1 MTTAASGGQRPS
13 VVAPRQQPSSE
24 QPSGGL
30 FDKQGNP
37 VDPDTGEVHEQAPP
51 PKAPP
56 VAENAAAPANTAA
69 PSAGQQ
75 RPVAQQQT
83 AHTTPQQQQPVA
95 QPKPPTQQTAAASQL
110 VQKQGN
116 ALMLVNKSASSLNAF
131 LTQYSEQ
138 IKGAL
143 PKHMTAERIIRITST
158 AVSRNPKLLDCD
170 MGTLVAAVIQC
181 GQLGLEP
188 DTLGQAYLVPFK
200 NNKNNGR
207 LEVQCI
213 PGYKG
218 LRTLAYRSG
227 AVKSIH
233 ADIVYE
239 ADEFSYSFGD
249 DHHLKHKPY
258 TGDQDPGKKIAW
270 YAYAHMV
277 GGGFVFVVLR
287 HKDIAKAKAAS
298 KAQAFIWASDPD
310 AMEKKT
316 AVRRLCDELP
326 LSVDNVLAQ
335 ATILDMAAS
344 KGSSSAR
351 YDENGVWQ
359 GARGAEEIMSD
370 AAEEFEDAEV
380 VS

>member
-1 MTTAASGGQRPS
+1 
-13 VVAPRQQPSSE
+13 
-24 QPSGGL
+24 
-30 FDKQGNP
+30 
-37 VDPDTGEVHEQAPP
+37 
-51 PKAPP
+51 
-56 VAENAAAPANTAA
+56 
-69 PSAGQQ
+69 
-75 RPVAQQQT
+75 
-83 AHTTPQQQQPVA
+83 
-95 QPKPPTQQTAAASQL
+95 
-110 VQKQGN
+110 
-116 ALMLVNKSASSLNAF
+116 MLVNKSASSLNAF

-207 LEVQCI
+207 MEVQCI

-249 DHHLKHKPY
+249 DHHLKHKSY

-298 KAQAFIWASDPD
+298 KAQAFIWTSDPD

-335 ATILDMAAS
+335 ATIIDMAAQ
-344 KGSSSAR
+344 KGMSSAR
-351 YDENGVWQ
+351 YDENGTWQ
-359 GARGAEEIMSD
+359 GVRGAEEIMAD
-370 AAEEFEDAEV
+370 TEEFEEAEV